1 MIGRVFLKGEL
12 MLGRLAWVVALAF
25 VVMMSRAYATAE
37 TCLPNTVK
45 VPCRDMGDGRT
56 LIDSL
61 YLPDSFVTGKSKY
74 TIVHTRPTSM
84 KGEWAGLVCTLKID

>member
-1 MIGRVFLKGEL
+1 MK
-12 MLGRLAWVVALAF
+12 LAGIVALAF
-25 VVMMSRAYATAE
+25 VVTLSGAYAA
-37 TCLPNTVK
+37 CSPSTVK

-61 YLPDSFVTGKSKY
+61 YLPDNFVTGKSKY